1 MEQTL
6 TPVGAVPSLDGPH
19 TPVTGGKALDAP
31 AAGVSRWPCTGGADQ
46 HWTVRRL
53 ASGAYTVASLRSGLL
68 LTTASTADGAAVTQQ
83 PDSGSAL
90 QQWTIG

>member
-1 MEQTL
+1 MIQ
-6 TPVGAVPSLDGPH
+6 
-19 TPVTGGKALDAP
+19 
-31 AAGVSRWPCTGGADQ
+31 WPCTGGANQ